1 VITRRRQTGS
11 ERPVGTSEDAAES
24 TVLVTTAP
32 TLTRAR
38 VAVTL
43 FFGLGGFLF
52 AGWAVRIPAIKNQI
66 NASEG
71 ELGLALLGVSGTAV
85 ATMLLT
91 GRLCRRFGS
100 RQMTIATAALLSVS
114 VIFPPLTYSPLSL
127 GLVLLAFGVAYG
139 GIDVAVNSVAVDVI
153 AALRRPIM
161 PSFHAANSIG
171 SLSGAALGA
180 LLAPHLSPA
189 RHMLLMAPIGLA
201 ATAVGAALLM
211 ANPVPTS
218 TAPKPEDVAE
228 SLQNVS
234 PVRRTRV
241 LVGLFALVALCAAYC
256 QGAMDNWVP
265 LHITTDLAGG
275 PGVAATAYAGVTL
288 ALTVGRLY
296 GSRLLER
303 FGQIRVVVVGG
314 MVAAA
319 GALVAA
325 LSPSLWMVFLG
336 LITTGLG
343 LANIF
348 PVALARAGAIGGPG
362 GIALA
367 STLGY
372 GGILLAPPSIGFLAD
387 AFGLPIAMTV
397 IAPMVALAAVLT
409 WVAKDRGDLA
419 PVVANG

>member
-1 VITRRRQTGS
+1 MTTRRQQIDS
-11 ERPVGTSEDAAES
+11 ERPASTPADAAGPR
-24 TVLVTTAP
+24 VLVDTAP
-32 TLTRAR
+32 TFTRAR

-43 FFGLGGFLF
+43 FFALGGFLF
-52 AGWAVRIPAIKNQI
+52 AGWAVRIPAIKDQI
-66 NASEG
+66 DASEG
-71 ELGLALLGVSGTAV
+71 ALGVALLGVSGTAV

-100 RQMTIATAALLSVS
+100 RQLTIATAALLSVS
-114 VIFPPLTYSPLSL
+114 VIFPPLTHSPLAL
-127 GLVLLAFGVAYG
+127 GLVLLLFGVAYG
-139 GIDVAVNSVAVDVI
+139 GIDVAVNSVAVDLI
-153 AALRRPIM
+153 ATLRRPIM

-189 RHMLLMAPIGLA
+189 RHMLLMAPLGLA
-201 ATAVGAALLM
+201 ATAVGATLLM
-211 ANPVPTS
+211 AEPVPRS
-218 TAPKPEDVAE
+218 TAGEPKDITE
-228 SLQNVS
+228 SLQDVA
-234 PVRRTRV
+234 PARRGRV
-241 LVGLFALVALCAAYC
+241 LVGMFALVALCAAYC

-275 PGVAATAYAGVTL
+275 PGIAAAAYAAVTL
-288 ALTVGRLY
+288 ALTTGRLF
-296 GSRLLER
+296 GTRLLER
-303 FGQIRVVVVGG
+303 FGQTRVVLVGG
-314 MVAAA
+314 LVASL

-325 LSPSLWMVFLG
+325 LSPSLWIVILG
-336 LITTGLG
+336 LLTTGLG

-348 PVALARAGAIGGPG
+348 PVALARAGAIGGPS

-397 IAPMVALAAVLT
+397 IAPMVALAAVIT
-409 WVAKDRGDLA
+409 WAAKDRGDLA
-419 PVVANG
+419 SPLPAG